1 MPARFRPDAD
11 RLRLVRYAWFVN
23 IFESI
28 ADRRIEA
35 AREAGLFDNLPGHGK
50 PIADLGQERP
60 PGWWAARVA
69 KRERSLMAAEDL
81 DREVRAAMPIIWR
94 LETERDVRSELDRLN
109 GRIDHYNR
117 VTTVEPRPR
126 LDVEHVVGQW
136 RQIRFS

>member
-1 MPARFRPDAD
+1 M
-11 RLRLVRYAWFVN
+11 N

-50 PIADLGQERP
+50 PIPDLDRERP

-81 DREVRAAMPIIWR
+81 DRELRAAMPIIWR
-94 LETERDVRSELDRLN
+94 LATEADVRSEVDRLN
-109 GRIDHYNR
+109 RQIDDYNR
-117 VTTVEPRPR
+117 VTAVDTRGR
-126 LDVEHVVGQW
+126 LDVEHVVGRW
-136 RQIRFS
+136 RQIRFH